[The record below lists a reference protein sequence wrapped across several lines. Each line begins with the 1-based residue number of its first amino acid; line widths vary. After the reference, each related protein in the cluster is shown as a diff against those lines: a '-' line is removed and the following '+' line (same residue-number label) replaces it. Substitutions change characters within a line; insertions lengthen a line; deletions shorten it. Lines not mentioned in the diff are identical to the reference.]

1 MGGTEVHDSPLTK
14 LLMSQEYQ
22 LEGKDPRQRAEP
34 HVPRPSV
41 PVPLATA
48 RSWKR
53 HQHQALA
60 GASRGTR
67 TDSPPPEHKR
77 HVAARDPC

>member
-1 MGGTEVHDSPLTK
+1 MHDSPLTK

-22 LEGKDPRQRAEP
+22 LEGKDPHQHAKPR
-34 HVPRPSV
+34 VPCPSV

-48 RSWKR
+48 QSWKC
-53 HQHQALA
+53 HQHQALVA

-67 TDSPPPEHKR
+67 ADSPPPERKR
-77 HVAARDPC
+77 RVAARDPH